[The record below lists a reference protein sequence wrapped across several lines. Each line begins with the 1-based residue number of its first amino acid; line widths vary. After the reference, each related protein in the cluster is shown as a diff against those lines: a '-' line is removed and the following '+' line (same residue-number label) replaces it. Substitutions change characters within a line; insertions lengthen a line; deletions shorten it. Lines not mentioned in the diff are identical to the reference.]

1 MSYQTVKE
9 AHPAR
14 LAYLVLFHSFV
25 AKTCKMSCNKN
36 AEVLPDLVVFPRIPQ
51 KLRISGSLSVILV
64 VFLLTAVLVK
74 VKMEPLPFFAFTM
87 IKIICI
93 NCEYHHHHHH
103 HHHLQ
108 GVSSRPLDLSVVVFS
123 VVFSPLGRVT
133 RFGLCLEFI
142 MSKRWLEFTHTS
154 FDADVNTRYVLR
166 IKLGKVLLE
175 RGDVFLMCFCV
186 YLSLILTMVFCFA
199 VSLSAAFGAILQGS
213 LFGLAGMLPA
223 SYTTPIMSGQGLA
236 GTFAAVSMICALACM
251 CSSWS
256 FQIRETS
263 FLIIS

>member
-1 MSYQTVKE
+1 
-9 AHPAR
+9 
-14 LAYLVLFHSFV
+14 
-25 AKTCKMSCNKN
+25 
-36 AEVLPDLVVFPRIPQ
+36 
-51 KLRISGSLSVILV
+51 
-64 VFLLTAVLVK
+64 
-74 VKMEPLPFFAFTM
+74 
-87 IKIICI
+87 
-93 NCEYHHHHHH
+93 
-103 HHHLQ
+103 
-108 GVSSRPLDLSVVVFS
+108 
-123 VVFSPLGRVT
+123 
-133 RFGLCLEFI
+133 

-154 FDADVNTRYVLR
+154 FDADINTRYVLR

-175 RGDVFLMCFCV
+175 RGDRSAVNSFLMCFCV
-186 YLSLILTMVFCFA
+186 YLSLILSMVFCFA

-251 CSSWS
+251 CSSFT